1 MKREGHI
8 YEQMAMWDNIVEAE
22 RVSTN
27 RKLRNPGVVRHL
39 ENRWRNLIEIQ
50 GLVLNHAM
58 YTD

>member
-1 MKREGHI
+1 
-8 YEQMAMWDNIVEAE
+8 MWDNIVEAE